1 MWKLSDFGLD
11 GESFESIL
19 EKSKMKIENEEDLGS
34 PELESEFGHI
44 ELAVSVTTPHTLRFP
59 FADLEIKN
67 LPVPPLSSRTIIRE
81 PGGKIVGDD
90 LSLRLSHIV
99 MINRTLQKMIHWDK
113 ENPDRKTP
121 TIIIEDMADHLDYLV
136 RTYLDR
142 DSSYQKDKEDY
153 LVYFLDQIKL
163 RGKSLDSIL
172 DRLDP

>member
-1 MWKLSDFGLD
+1 MWSLSDFGLD

-19 EKSKMKIENEEDLGS
+19 EKSIMKIENEDDLGS

-44 ELAVSVTTPHTLRFP
+44 ELAVSVTTPHYLRFP
-59 FADLEIKN
+59 FTDLEIKN

-90 LSLRLSHIV
+90 LSLRLCHIV
-99 MINRTLQKMIHWDK
+99 MINRTLQKMIHRDK

-121 TIIIEDMADHLDYLV
+121 TIITDDMTDHLEYLV

-142 DSSYQKDKEDY
+142 DSSYRKDKEDY
-153 LVYFLDQIKL
+153 LVYFLDQRKL

-172 DRLDP
+172 DRLDS